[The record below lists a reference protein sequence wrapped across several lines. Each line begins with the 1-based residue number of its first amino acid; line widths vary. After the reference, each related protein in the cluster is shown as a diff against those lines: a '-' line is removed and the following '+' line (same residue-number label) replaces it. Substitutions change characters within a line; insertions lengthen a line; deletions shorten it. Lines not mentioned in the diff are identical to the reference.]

1 MVVTGVITILAL
13 PVIILYLLHG
23 FHIAH
28 IFLHIG
34 GITLA
39 IFITILAT
47 LAYTKLKT
55 KRLLLST
62 IAFGNFI
69 GAEITLLIDA
79 TWSNVLL
86 LIEEIPRLK
95 TFDQVA
101 SD

>member
-1 MVVTGVITILAL
+1 LFRPQSIVERKSALFSVVVTGVITILVL
-13 PVIILYLLHG
+13 PVMILYLLHG
-23 FHIAH
+23 FHISH

-39 IFITILAT
+39 IFITILAI

-69 GAEITLLIDA
+69 GAEITLLIGCYL
-79 TWSNVLL
+79 VKCL
-86 LIEEIPRLK
+86 
-95 TFDQVA
+95 
-101 SD
+101 